1 MANRHDVSSA
11 DAMQRLID
19 GNKRYM
25 EDSLSDPKIKS
36 VQRYEFT
43 EGQSPFAII
52 LNCADSR
59 VVPEMVFDKG
69 IGELF
74 VIRVA
79 GNIANPSS
87 IASIEYAVEHIGCN
101 LIVVLGHEACGAVGA
116 AIASY
121 PDADNGPNLNHL
133 ISYITPAVEAKQGAE
148 ISEVVKCNAE
158 INGKK
163 LLEDSAIVRKY
174 VESGDLKIVPAYYEF
189 KSGSVDFLQ

>member
-69 IGELF
+69 IG
-74 VIRVA
+74 VVR
-79 GNIANPSS
+79 NPSS
-87 IASIEYAVEHIGCN
+87 
-101 LIVVLGHEACGAVGA
+101 
-116 AIASY
+116 
-121 PDADNGPNLNHL
+121 
-133 ISYITPAVEAKQGAE
+133 
-148 ISEVVKCNAE
+148 
-158 INGKK
+158 
-163 LLEDSAIVRKY
+163 R
-174 VESGDLKIVPAYYEF
+174 
-189 KSGSVDFLQ
+189 